1 MPPASPA
8 RILRLTRGG
17 RQMGLRASARSVPGT
32 IRQEVL
38 IDGRHRL
45 VTDQPAGV
53 GGTDLGP
60 SPHELF
66 PAALAACTV
75 WTLVRYAQTKG
86 WELGEVAV
94 DVDYDHH
101 SSPRMFQT
109 AIRLSA
115 DLSDVQL
122 ERLHKVA
129 AACPVRRS
137 IETGIEFAERIEAG
151 RKAA

>member
-1 MPPASPA
+1 
-8 RILRLTRGG
+8 
-17 RQMGLRASARSVPGT
+17 MGLRASARSVPGT

-45 VTDQPAGV
+45 VTDQPASI

-75 WTLVRYAQTKG
+75 WALVRYAQTKG
-86 WELGEVAV
+86 WELGEVTV
-94 DVDYDHH
+94 DVDYDHQ
-101 SSPRMFQT
+101 STPRRFQT
-109 AIRLSA
+109 VIRLGG
-115 DLSDVQL
+115 DLSDFQL

-137 IETGIEFAERIEAG
+137 IETGIEFAERIEAR